1 MQKVNYA
8 SGLRLYSTLLVLFL
22 IGFADTGN
30 ILTAQHTQERPILRL
45 EEAVKL
51 ATDRNPELQQQR
63 ALVDQLRHAT
73 IADDVVDD
81 PTFQF
86 VVEGVEGLSK
96 GYLERRYGFSQM
108 LKNPSNWKSYS
119 KIRDI
124 DLSIEQNRLKA
135 LERNLTAQVKR
146 QFLNVV
152 IHTEY
157 VHLGNLEY
165 ELAERLFTLTTKRYE
180 SGEIGK
186 MDVLRTSIL
195 LAEAKNDLK
204 QSEELELIERYEL
217 LRLLSEDPDGTHYE
231 MSFPDTVHAPVFEID
246 QSLLNER
253 IAAHPTVKATYDQL
267 RRSQVAT
274 SQVRRSLFPDVE
286 IGVFRQ
292 DLGSSQMFN
301 VYEIGMKVPLWTS
314 LGLGWRI
321 QQSKAIERQMSF
333 QGDEV
338 RMMLITRAEIA
349 WHGYVS
355 NKDILLNYLGSIGKD
370 SRDLQTLTTTA
381 WTEGE
386 TGILDVLEAQRTL
399 IRTNRMYYEVLLRY
413 MQSVADLEAIL
424 DMEFITNSHFER

>member
-1 MQKVNYA
+1 MQNVTCA
-8 SGLRLYSTLLVLFL
+8 SSSRLYCTFLVLFL

-30 ILTAQHTQERPILRL
+30 VLTAQRIQERPILRL

-51 ATDRNPELQQQR
+51 AIDRNPELQQQR
-63 ALVDQLRHAT
+63 AVVDQLRHAN
-73 IADDVVDD
+73 IAENIAED
-81 PTFQF
+81 PAVQLA
-86 VVEGVEGLSK
+86 VEGVEGISR
-96 GYLERRYGFSQM
+96 GYLERRYGFSQT
-108 LKNPSNWKSYS
+108 LKNPSNWNLHTKL
-119 KIRDI
+119 RNI
-124 DLSIEQNRLKA
+124 DLSIEQYRLEA

-157 VHLGNLEY
+157 VHLGKLEY
-165 ELAERLFTLTTKRYE
+165 ELADRLFTLTTKRYE

-204 QSEELELIERYEL
+204 QSEELELMERYEL
-217 LRLLSEDPDGTHYE
+217 LRLLSEAPDGTHYE

-246 QSLLNER
+246 QNLMNER
-253 IAAHPTVKATYDQL
+253 IAAHPTMRATSDRL
-267 RRSQVAT
+267 KRSQVAT
-274 SQVRRSLFPDVE
+274 NQVRRSIFPDVM

-314 LGLGWRI
+314 IGLGRRI
-321 QQSKAIERQMSF
+321 QQSKAIERQMSS
-333 QGDEV
+333 QGDEI

-386 TGILDVLEAQRTL
+386 TGILDVLESQRTL

-424 DMEFITNSHFER
+424 DMEYITNSHFER

>member
-1 MQKVNYA
+1 MQNVICA
-8 SGLRLYSTLLVLFL
+8 FRSRLYYLLLVLFL
-22 IGFADTGN
+22 IGFADTAN
-30 ILTAQHTQERPILRL
+30 ILTAQQNQERSILQL
-45 EEAVKL
+45 EEVVKL
-51 ATDRNPELQQQR
+51 AIGRNPELQQQR
-63 ALVDQLRHAT
+63 AVVDQLRHAT
-73 IADDVVDD
+73 IAEYLVDD
-81 PTFQF
+81 PTLQLA
-86 VVEGVEGLSK
+86 VEGVEGLSR
-96 GYLERRYGFSQM
+96 GYLERRYGFSQT
-108 LKNPSNWKSYS
+108 LKNPSNWNSHS
-119 KIRDI
+119 KLRGI
-124 DLSIEQNRLKA
+124 DLSIEQNRLEA
-135 LERNLTAQVKR
+135 LERNLSARVKR

-165 ELAERLFTLTTKRYE
+165 ELAERLFTLTKNRYE

-195 LAEAKNDLK
+195 LAQAKNDLK
-204 QSEELELIERYEL
+204 HSEELELAERYEL
-217 LRLLSEDPDGTHYE
+217 LRLLSEPPDGSHYK

-253 IAAHPTVKATYDQL
+253 IAAHPTLKATYDQL
-267 RRSQVAT
+267 RRSKVAT
-274 SQVRRSLFPDVE
+274 SQVRWSVFPDME

-292 DLGSSQMFN
+292 DLGSSKLFN

-314 LGLGWRI
+314 LGLGRRI
-321 QQSKAIERQMSF
+321 EQSKAVERQMSF
-333 QGDEV
+333 RGDEV
-338 RMMLITRAEIA
+338 RMMLITKAEIA

-370 SRDLQTLTTTA
+370 SRDLQALTTTA

-386 TGILDVLEAQRTL
+386 TGILEVLEAQRTL

-413 MQSVADLEAIL
+413 MQSVADLEDIL